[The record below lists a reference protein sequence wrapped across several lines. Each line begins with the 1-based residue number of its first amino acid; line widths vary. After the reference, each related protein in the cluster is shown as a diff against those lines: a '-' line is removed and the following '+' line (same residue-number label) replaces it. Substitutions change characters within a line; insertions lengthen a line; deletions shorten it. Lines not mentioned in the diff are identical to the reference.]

1 MGKNFR
7 EIFQEIS
14 KTSRTPELGGD
25 SPTEETKTTRALIQ
39 INNHKLYVSVVTFSI
54 NHCIR
59 FLKHLM

>member
-25 SPTEETKTTRALIQ
+25 SPADKTKATRALIQ
-39 INNHKLYVSVVTFSI
+39 INNDNFYVSVVTLSI
-54 NHCIR
+54 NHCIK
-59 FLKHLM
+59 FLKHFI